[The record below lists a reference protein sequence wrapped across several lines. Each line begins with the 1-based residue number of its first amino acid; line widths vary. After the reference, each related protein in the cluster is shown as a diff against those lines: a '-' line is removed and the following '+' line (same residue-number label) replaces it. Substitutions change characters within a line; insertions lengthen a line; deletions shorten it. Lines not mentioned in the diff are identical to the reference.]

1 MTIEFALKDQVLKL
15 EEKSVSIRDAM
26 KALQLSPQAYL
37 AVKDG
42 VLLNEGDVV
51 RAGEVVRLVA
61 VISGGAG

>member
-1 MTIEFALKDQVLKL
+1 MAIEFILRGKTLRV
-15 EEKSVSIRDAM
+15 EEKSISIRDALRV
-26 KALQLSPQAYL
+26 LQLSPQAYL

-51 RAGEVVRLVA
+51 REGEVVRLVA

>member
-1 MTIEFALKDQVLKL
+1 MAIDFILKDKTLKV
-15 EEKSVSIRDAM
+15 EEKSISIREAM
-26 KALQLSPQAYL
+26 QVLQLSPQAYL

-61 VISGGAG
+61 VISGGTG

>member
-1 MTIEFALKDQVLKL
+1 MTIEFHLKGKILKV
-15 EEKSVSIRDAM
+15 EEKSISIRDAM
-26 KALQLSPQAYL
+26 QALQLSPQAYL

-61 VISGGAG
+61 VISGGSG

>member
-1 MTIEFALKDQVLKL
+1 MAIDFVLKDQTLKV
-15 EEKSVSIRDAM
+15 EAKSISIRDAM
-26 KALQLSPQAYL
+26 QTLQLSPQAYL

-51 RAGEVVRLVA
+51 REGDAVRLVA

>member
-1 MTIEFALKDQVLKL
+1 MTIEFVLKEQTL
-15 EEKSVSIRDAM
+15 KVEEKSISIRDAM
-26 KALQLSPQAYL
+26 RALHLSPQAYL

>member
-15 EEKSVSIRDAM
+15 EEKSISIRDAM